1 MPVPDFIVELRRH
14 VGHGLL
20 PLTGVT
26 AVVLGDDDDVLL
38 HQRPDDG
45 RWCTPGGILEPG
57 EQPAVTAVREVWE
70 ETGLTVEVERL
81 TSVVAQEPYTYPN
94 GDVVQM
100 LDIAFRCRY
109 VSGEPDVSGD
119 ETLDVRWFPVDGLP
133 EMPRRILDRIAW
145 AREDRTE
152 PYFHLAASLP

>member
-1 MPVPDFIVELRRH
+1 MPVPDFILELRRH

-26 AVVLGDDDDVLL
+26 AVVLADGHVLL
-38 HQRPDDG
+38 HQRSEDG

-57 EQPAVTAVREVWE
+57 EQPAATAVREAWE
-70 ETGLTVEVERL
+70 ETGLIVEVERM

-100 LDIAFRCRY
+100 LDIAFRCRH
-109 VSGEPDVSGD
+109 VGGAPDASGD
-119 ETLDVRWFPVDGLP
+119 ESMDVRWFPLDDLP
-133 EMPRRILDRIAW
+133 EMPPRILDRIAW
-145 AREDRTE
+145 AREDRAE
-152 PYFHLAASLP
+152 PYFRL